1 MSDPRETAEARFG
14 ELLDLCRSLRSPDG
28 CPWDRAQSVRTLG
41 RYLVEEAFEAL
52 HASRGENPKEDLPA
66 ELGDLA
72 FVLALTMVV
81 AESEGIATPESMMR
95 GAVEKIRRRHPH
107 VFDTKAE
114 LTEREAAL
122 EWEERKERE
131 SGTRSPASRLRAPDP
146 AQPSLHQ
153 ARELQERAAAVG
165 FDWPNAAPV
174 LDKLHEELAEL
185 EEAIESP
192 ERRAEEFGDLLF
204 AAVNL
209 ARFLDVDPEA
219 SLRKANEKFRTRFN
233 RMVDL
238 VEHVGSRPEALSLE
252 ELDRY
257 WDEVKRRES
266 GS

>member
-1 MSDPRETAEARFG
+1 MSDSRETAKARFD
-14 ELLDLCRSLRSPDG
+14 ELLALCRTLRSPDG

-122 EWEERKERE
+122 EWEDRKERE
-131 SGTRSPASRLRAPDP
+131 SGTRSPAGRLRAPDP

-238 VEHVGSRPEALSLE
+238 VEHAGSRPEALSLE